1 MVMYLCILCIYY
13 FLIILFSKLHQ
24 DYFFRNMDVVKKHPN
39 FRLFAAMNPSTDV
52 GKKDLPVGIKNRF
65 FFNYE
70 FTCT

>member
-1 MVMYLCILCIYY
+1 MFMYAFYVYDICLQ
-13 FLIILFSKLHQ
+13 FSKLHQ

-65 FFNYE
+65 FE
-70 FTCT
+70 LSI